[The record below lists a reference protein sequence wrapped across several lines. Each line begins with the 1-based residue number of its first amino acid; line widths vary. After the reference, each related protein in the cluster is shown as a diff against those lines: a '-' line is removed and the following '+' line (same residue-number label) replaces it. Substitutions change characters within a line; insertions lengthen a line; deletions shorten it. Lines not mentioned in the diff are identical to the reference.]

1 MAVVLR
7 FNRPAGQKRRNGLR
21 PVAVR
26 IGIIVGSAVAM
37 TASLTMSP
45 MVFLLL
51 PEYWA
56 RLAPERLSLLK
67 GLASSCSLAAIG
79 GMSFVGELRHWR
91 WRYGA
96 QIVLAAMLI
105 ALGIIDRP

>member
-7 FNRPAGQKRRNGLR
+7 LNRPAGQKRRNGLR
-21 PVAVR
+21 P
-26 IGIIVGSAVAM
+26 
-37 TASLTMSP
+37 
-45 MVFLLL
+45 
-51 PEYWA
+51 EYRA

-67 GLASSCSLAAIG
+67 ALASSCSLAAIG

-96 QIVLAAMLI
+96 RIVLAAMLI